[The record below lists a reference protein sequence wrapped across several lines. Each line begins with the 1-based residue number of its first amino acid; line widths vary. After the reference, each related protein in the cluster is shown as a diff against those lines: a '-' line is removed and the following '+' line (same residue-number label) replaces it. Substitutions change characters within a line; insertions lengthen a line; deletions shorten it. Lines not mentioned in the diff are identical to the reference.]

1 VVGWHSYGAFRPLHA
16 LRRAIEIA
24 KPDLLV
30 PCDERAVR
38 HLHEL
43 YAITPSEKIRTLIE
57 RSLGDADSFGI
68 TAARHD
74 LLTLA
79 GAHGARVARSMAL
92 RSLGDLRVW
101 GEQQPFP
108 WVLKADGSWA
118 GFGVRIVRTLED
130 AETAYRQMI
139 RPASLRLAM
148 REAVLEHDLFW
159 IAPWLRA
166 AEPAMSVQAYVDGWP
181 ANCAVACWE
190 GEVLA
195 IISAESVTTASQTG
209 PSTVARIIDN
219 QEMRDAARRVVRAL
233 RCSGL
238 VGFDFMLEASTGAAH
253 MIEMNPRVTPI
264 STVRLGPGSDL
275 VEALLARLS
284 GRGVSDR
291 TPVTERDLIVYF
303 PHTWQHDPSN
313 TFLQTGYH
321 DVPWEEPALV
331 RALMRP
337 ELRDRYWIM
346 RMLRQLWLA
355 RRDRMDRRGTKGGAV

>member
-1 VVGWHSYGAFRPLHA
+1 MGNGNAMRDRPRVMLCTTCHLASTARLAMEFTHAGSETVLLSPVDHPARAAKAVVGWHSYGAFRPLHA
-16 LRRAIEIA
+16 LRRAIEVA

-57 RSLGDADSFGI
+57 RSLGDADSFGV

-92 RSLGDLRVW
+92 RSLDDLRVW

-159 IAPWLRA
+159 IAPWL
-166 AEPAMSVQAYVDGWP
+166 
-181 ANCAVACWE
+181 
-190 GEVLA
+190 
-195 IISAESVTTASQTG
+195 
-209 PSTVARIIDN
+209 
-219 QEMRDAARRVVRAL
+219 
-233 RCSGL
+233 
-238 VGFDFMLEASTGAAH
+238 
-253 MIEMNPRVTPI
+253 
-264 STVRLGPGSDL
+264 
-275 VEALLARLS
+275 
-284 GRGVSDR
+284 
-291 TPVTERDLIVYF
+291 
-303 PHTWQHDPSN
+303 
-313 TFLQTGYH
+313 
-321 DVPWEEPALV
+321 
-331 RALMRP
+331 
-337 ELRDRYWIM
+337 
-346 RMLRQLWLA
+346 
-355 RRDRMDRRGTKGGAV
+355 